1 MVSSNAQLAF
11 DTDLDA
17 DLHTLRRRR
26 HAPQRESFME
36 IDTFEGVASDPITLH
51 KYQYGNANP
60 VMNTDPTGQFSVT
73 GLVVTAG
80 ITGIVSAM
88 LTGAYGYAQGWSAGE
103 IARAS
108 TYAFVAGALGGAFT
122 YGLAWGLAAGAAIS
136 SGFVAAEASAFSGVG
151 WTAAGLITTP
161 TTLGISIANFI
172 ATENDPEASDIDKKF
187 ARFNLA
193 ISAFVFVGV
202 HARTIGLNSGV
213 AGPFP
218 GSPAFKQTIDEIKAL
233 PPGQQLTAAQL
244 EALRQNAAVLRDSI
258 ASNPNNP
265 RVVANV
271 LKLIQEDPRFAN
283 LSDAQ
288 RQAFVAEV
296 IGAIKK

>member
-1 MVSSNAQLAF
+1 VPF
-11 DTDLDA
+11 RDV
-17 DLHTLRRRR
+17 
-26 HAPQRESFME
+26 
-36 IDTFEGVASDPITLH
+36 DTFEGVVSDPITLH
-51 KYQYGNANP
+51 KYVYGNGNP

-73 GLVVTAG
+73 ELVVTAG
-80 ITGIVSAM
+80 VSGVLAAM
-88 LTGAYGYAQGWSAGE
+88 LTGAYGYAKGWSAGQ

-108 TYAFVAGALGGAFT
+108 TYAFFAGALGGAFT

-136 SGFVAAEASAFSGVG
+136 SGIVAAEASAFSSVG
-151 WTAAGLITTP
+151 WTAAGLITAP
-161 TTLGISIANFI
+161 TSLGTAIANFI
-172 ATENDPEASDIDKKF
+172 AIENDPEAQDIDKKF

-202 HARTIGLNSGV
+202 NARAIGLNIGV
-213 AGPFP
+213 TVPFP
-218 GSPAFKQTIDEIKAL
+218 GSPAFKQTIDEIMAL

-244 EALRQNAAVLRDSI
+244 DALRQNAAVLRESI

-265 RVVANV
+265 RVAANV
-271 LKLIQEDPRFAN
+271 VKLIQEDKRFAN

-296 IGAIKK
+296 TNAIK